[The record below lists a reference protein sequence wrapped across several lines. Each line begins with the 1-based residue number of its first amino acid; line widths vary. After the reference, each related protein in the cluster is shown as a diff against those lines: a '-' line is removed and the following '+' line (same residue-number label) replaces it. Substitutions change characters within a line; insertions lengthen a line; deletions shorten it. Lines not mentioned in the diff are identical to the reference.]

1 MRAVVLAA
9 ILAVALA
16 SGCGGDA
23 ADAEDT
29 VTAAV
34 SGLAKGDQKK
44 VCDQLTAGAQ
54 TKLLKVLAHNPIG
67 DDIHATTCGEAI
79 TKLYHQLSK
88 PIRAVLYDGE
98 VGEAQ
103 LDGDKAMVHVV
114 GAGMD
119 VELEKI
125 SGTWK
130 ITGGLL
136 R

>member
-1 MRAVVLAA
+1 MRASVLAA
-9 ILAVALA
+9 LLVVALA

-34 SGLAKGDQKK
+34 SGLATGDQRK
-44 VCDQLTAGAQ
+44 VCDQLTAGAEKQ
-54 TKLLKVLAHNPIG
+54 LLTVLADNPLGFNIR
-67 DDIHATTCGEAI
+67 AKSCEEAV
-79 TKLYHQLSK
+79 TKVHRRLSK
-88 PIRAVLYDGE
+88 PARAVLVDGE
-98 VGEAQ
+98 VDEARVK
-103 LDGDKAMVHVV
+103 GDKAVVHVT

-119 VELEKI
+119 VELEKV

-130 ITGGLL
+130 ITGGFL